1 MPATRKLPDL
11 TTLTRLR
18 SQGWRLK
25 DIAEAYDVTEAAVW
39 KALERGGYTVPQKN
53 VHDVIPW
60 DVADEHK
67 ATAIME
73 RFRSIVKQQKGALL
87 RADEEKLLNRWLHDL
102 TVNNVVVA
110 YHPDAPPNAASRKG
124 GFYYTERKPEDEW
137 IIRRPKTDTDLI

>member
-11 TTLTRLR
+11 TTLRRLR

-25 DIAEAYDVTEAAVW
+25 DIADAYDVTEAAVW
-39 KALERGGYTVPQKN
+39 KALERGGFTVPQKN

-60 DVADEHK
+60 QVADEHK

-87 RADEEKLLNRWLHDL
+87 RADEEQLLNRWLHDL
-102 TVNNVVVA
+102 TANNVVVA

-137 IIRRPKTDTDLI
+137 IIRRPKTDADLM